1 MISVFVDN
9 LEFDT
14 IIGLL
19 DFERVNSQKICVS
32 MEFEA
37 CEFVDYAAV
46 CGITQREFNENKF
59 YKIEDALEYFAI
71 KFKAIYPS
79 LTKFYMKISKIEIV
93 PNAIVGAKILKNY

>member
-19 DFERVNSQKICVS
+19 DFERLNSQKICVS

-46 CGITQREFNENKF
+46 CEITQREFNENKF
-59 YKIEDALEYFAI
+59 YKVLH
-71 KFKAIYPS
+71 
-79 LTKFYMKISKIEIV
+79 IV
-93 PNAIVGAKILKNY
+93 YV

>member
-9 LEFDT
+9 LEFYT

-37 CEFVDYAAV
+37 YEFVDYATV
-46 CGITQREFNENKF
+46 CEITQREFNENKF
-59 YKIEDALEYFAI
+59 YKVEDALEYFAI

>member
-37 CEFVDYAAV
+37 CEFVDYATV
-46 CGITQREFNENKF
+46 CEITQREFNENKF
-59 YKIEDALEYFAI
+59 YKVEDALEYFAI
-71 KFKAIYPS
+71 KFKATYPS
-79 LTKFYMKISKIEIV
+79 LTKFYMNISKIEIV

>member
-19 DFERVNSQKICVS
+19 DFERLNSQKICVS

-46 CGITQREFNENKF
+46 CEITQREFNEN
-59 YKIEDALEYFAI
+59 
-71 KFKAIYPS
+71 
-79 LTKFYMKISKIEIV
+79 KFYMKISKIEIV

>member
-19 DFERVNSQKICVS
+19 DFERLNSQKICVS

-46 CGITQREFNENKF
+46 CEIAQREFNENKF
-59 YKIEDALEYFAI
+59 YKVEDALEYFAI

>member
-37 CEFVDYAAV
+37 CEFVDYATV
-46 CGITQREFNENKF
+46 CEITQREFNENKF
-59 YKIEDALEYFAI
+59 YKVEDALEYFAI
-71 KFKAIYPS
+71 KFKATHPN

>member
-19 DFERVNSQKICVS
+19 DFERLNSQKICVS

-37 CEFVDYAAV
+37 CEFVDYATV
-46 CGITQREFNENKF
+46 CEITQREFNENKF
-59 YKIEDALEYFAI
+59 YKVEDALEYFAI

>member
-37 CEFVDYAAV
+37 CEFVDYATV
-46 CGITQREFNENKF
+46 CEITQREFNENKF
-59 YKIEDALEYFAI
+59 YKVEDALEYFAI
-71 KFKAIYPS
+71 KFKATYPS

>member
-37 CEFVDYAAV
+37 CEFVDYATV
-46 CGITQREFNENKF
+46 CEITQREFNENKF
-59 YKIEDALEYFAI
+59 YKVEDALEYFAV

>member
-37 CEFVDYAAV
+37 CEFVDYATV
-46 CGITQREFNENKF
+46 CEITQREFNENKF
-59 YKIEDALEYFAI
+59 YKVEDALEYFAI

>member
-9 LEFDT
+9 FEFDT

-19 DFERVNSQKICVS
+19 DFERLNSQKICVS

-46 CGITQREFNENKF
+46 CEITQREFNENKF
-59 YKIEDALEYFAI
+59 YKVEDALEYFAI